1 MEKEKKEGIKIT
13 KEGVQIT
20 FVPDF
25 ENIQLDVERIYSNF
39 LSVTHDP
46 FAFILTFCEAHIES
60 IKEED
65 LKKKDEEGAYIVK
78 APIVSQI
85 IAPIPLMPKIIEAL
99 QINYDKYLKDVKKD
113 KKEELKKQN
122 E

>member
-1 MEKEKKEGIKIT
+1 MEKEKKEGAKIT
-13 KEGVQIT
+13 FK
-20 FVPDF
+20 PDF
-25 ENIQLDVERIYSNF
+25 ENIQLDVKRIYSNY

-46 FAFILTFCEAHIES
+46 FAFGLTFCESRIES

-65 LKKKDEEGAYIVK
+65 LKEKDEEGAYIIK
-78 APIVSQI
+78 ASIVSQI
-85 IAPIPLMPKIIEAL
+85 IVPIPLMPKIIEAL
-99 QINYDKYLKDVKKD
+99 QINYDRYLKYAKKA

>member
-1 MEKEKKEGIKIT
+1 MEKEKKEEIKIT
-13 KEGVQIT
+13 
-20 FVPDF
+20 FMPDF
-25 ENIQLDVERIYSNF
+25 ENVNLDVERIYSNY
-39 LSVTHDP
+39 LSISHDP

-60 IKEED
+60 VKEED

-85 IAPIPLMPKIIEAL
+85 IVPIPLMPKIIEACQANYESYL
-99 QINYDKYLKDVKKD
+99 GQIKKV

>member
-1 MEKEKKEGIKIT
+1 MENEKKEEIT
-13 KEGVQIT
+13 VTIT
-20 FVPDF
+20 ADF
-25 ENIQLDVERIYSNF
+25 ENIELDVQRIYSNF
-39 LSVTHDP
+39 LSVSHDP

-60 IKEED
+60 TKVDD
-65 LKKKDEEGAYIVK
+65 LKEKDKEGMYIIK

-85 IAPIPLMPKIIEAL
+85 IVPIPLMPKIIEAL
-99 QINYDKYLKDVKKD
+99 QSNYDRCLKDA